1 MTDDFHGRFKSGNEP
16 RSRLEEQYEA
26 HFKAATADGCTARAA
41 HMIALDAIHTEA
53 ASRRAPLRT
62 RVSRCLRWLERK
74 VRA

>member
-1 MTDDFHGRFKSGNEP
+1 MSDNFHARFKSGNEA
-16 RSRLEEQYEA
+16 RSWLEEQYEA

-62 RVSRCLRWLERK
+62 RISRCLRWLEWKARP
-74 VRA
+74 

>member
-1 MTDDFHGRFKSGNEP
+1 MSDNYSDRFRRGNET
-16 RSRLEEQYEA
+16 RSWLEEQYEA
-26 HFKAATADGCTARAA
+26 HFKAATADGCTGRAA
-41 HMIALDAIHTEA
+41 HMIALNAIHAEA